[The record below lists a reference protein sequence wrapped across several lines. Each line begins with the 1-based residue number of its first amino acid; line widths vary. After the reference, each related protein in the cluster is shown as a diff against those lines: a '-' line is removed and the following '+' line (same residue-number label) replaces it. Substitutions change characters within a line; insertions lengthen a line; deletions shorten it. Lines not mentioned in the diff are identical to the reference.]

1 MKVQVQLLSKIHVR
15 TGFDCG
21 KVLLDNYIRKQASQD
36 VKRDLSACYVM
47 TQEGSDEVVG
57 YYTLSSNSIERTTFP
72 ANMIAKLPPSYGDLP
87 TILMGRL
94 AIDNK
99 IKGQRLGEYLLINAL
114 NKCVEVSETIGALA
128 VVVDPIDENAEEFY
142 SSYGFIFLP
151 GSKKMF
157 ITIKTIEESFLPSG
171 EL

>member
-1 MKVQVQLLSKIHVR
+1 MKVTVQLLSKSHVR

-21 KVLLDNYIRKQASQD
+21 KPLLDNYIRTQASQD

-47 TQEGSDEVVG
+47 TEEGSDTVIG

-72 ANMIAKLPPSYGDLP
+72 ATMIARLPPSYGDLP

-94 AIDNK
+94 AVDTK
-99 IKGQRLGEYLLINAL
+99 IKGQGLGEYLLINAL
-114 NKCVEVSETIGALA
+114 NKCVEVSLTIGALA
-128 VVVDPIDENAEEFY
+128 VVVDPIDEKAESFY
-142 SSYGFIFLP
+142 SNYDFIYLP

-157 ITIKTIEESFLPSG
+157 IPIKTIEESFLAT
-171 EL
+171 EE

>member
-1 MKVQVQLLSKIHVR
+1 MKVQVQLLSKSHIR
-15 TGFDCG
+15 TGFECG
-21 KVLLDNYIRKQASQD
+21 KALLDNYIRTQASQD

-47 TQEGSDEVVG
+47 TEEGNDEVVG

-72 ANMIAKLPPSYGDLP
+72 ANMIARLPPSYGDLP

-94 AIDNK
+94 AVDNK

-114 NKCVEVSETIGALA
+114 NKCVEVSQTIGALA
-128 VVVDPIDENAEEFY
+128 VVVDPIDERAEEFY
-142 SSYGFIFLP
+142 SGYGFIFLP

-157 ITIKTIEESFLPSG
+157 LPIKTIEESFLPTG
-171 EL
+171 K

>member
-1 MKVQVQLLSKIHVR
+1 MKVQVQLLNKSHVR
-15 TGFDCG
+15 TGFECG
-21 KVLLDNYIRKQASQD
+21 KALLDNYIITQASQD

-47 TQEGSDEVVG
+47 TEEGDKEVVG

-72 ANMIAKLPPSYGDLP
+72 ANMIARLPPSYGDLP

-94 AIDNK
+94 AVDNK

-114 NKCVEVSETIGALA
+114 NKCVEVSQTIGALA
-128 VVVDPIDENAEEFY
+128 VVVDPIDERAEEFY
-142 SSYGFIFLP
+142 SGYGFIYLP

-157 ITIKTIEESFLPSG
+157 IPIKTIEETFLPTG
-171 EL
+171 T